1 MTSPDPVPPSPWPRA
16 EIVTT
21 EGRTWFATEVT
32 AHALTV
38 AGLGAAAVAA
48 DDFVTP
54 TMTPPIT
61 PPTTS
66 AAPSAAHGSHRRLFC
81 PCLHPFT
88 LAPYAA
94 FHIAGGDRRPG
105 RPLRSSPG
113 CLATQ
118 SSTAAARPASHG
130 EGEAKPGSR
139 AAARDGRAA
148 ARDGRMRVARSGAG
162 DAALCTCRVPRAAGG
177 RGPG

>member
-38 AGLGAAAVAA
+38 AGLGAAAVEA

-81 PCLHPFT
+81 PCLDPFT
-88 LAPYAA
+88 LAPGAA
-94 FHIAGGDRRPG
+94 SDIAVKHR
-105 RPLRSSPG
+105 
-113 CLATQ
+113 
-118 SSTAAARPASHG
+118 
-130 EGEAKPGSR
+130 
-139 AAARDGRAA
+139 
-148 ARDGRMRVARSGAG
+148 
-162 DAALCTCRVPRAAGG
+162 
-177 RGPG
+177 RGPAGITRRG